1 LLNAQDELHI
11 KSINMLLALSRICQR
26 FRVQTAVTQFLC
38 SVKAEEMKHLVD
50 CRNLLVLM
58 YRYWE
63 RFHLALRY
71 VLVEMKDHQ

>member
-1 LLNAQDELHI
+1 
-11 KSINMLLALSRICQR
+11 
-26 FRVQTAVTQFLC
+26 
-38 SVKAEEMKHLVD
+38 VKAEEMKHLVD

-71 VLVEMKDHQ
+71 VLVEMKDHQLLMLIQLHLPQLRFLRLLKS